1 MGMKYLMAVTGG
13 LLLLFVIGHMVG
25 NLQIFAGREAIN
37 RYGHLLQSSGEL
49 LWVVRL
55 GLLAVVAL
63 HIGSAIKLSLENKA
77 ARPVAY
83 AEYQPIGS
91 TYASR
96 TMLMSGLIVLAFIVF
111 HLLHYTV
118 RAQVVNLTGQDF
130 GVFKEALPN
139 GGQRH
144 DVYKMMIVGFR
155 NVWVSAFYVLGVGL
169 LCLHLSHGASSMFQ
183 SLGWKND
190 AYRPWL
196 DRLARLLALAIFLG
210 YISIPVAILLG
221 YGKDV

>member
-1 MGMKYLMAVTGG
+1 MKYLMAVTGA

-37 RYGHLLQSSGEL
+37 RYGQLLHASGEL
-49 LWVVRL
+49 LWAVRL
-55 GLLAVVAL
+55 GLLAVVVL
-63 HIGSAIKLSLENKA
+63 HLGSAVKLSLDNKA

-83 AEYQPIGS
+83 AEYKPLGS

-96 TMLMSGLIVLAFIVF
+96 TMLMSGLIVLAFIIF

-118 RAQVVNLTGQDF
+118 RAQAVNLTGQDF
-130 GVFKEALPN
+130 EAFKEALPN
-139 GGQRH
+139 GEHRH

-155 NVWVSAFYVLGVGL
+155 NVWVSAFYALGVGL
-169 LCLHLSHGASSMFQ
+169 LCLHLSHGASSLFQ

-190 AYRPWL
+190 AYRPGL
-196 DRLARLLALAIFLG
+196 DRLARVLAVVIFLG
-210 YISIPVAILLG
+210 YISIPVAILLA
-221 YGKDV
+221 YGKDL

>member
-1 MGMKYLMAVTGG
+1 MKYLMAVTGG

-83 AEYQPIGS
+83 AQYQPVGS

-96 TMLMSGLIVLAFIVF
+96 TMLMSGLIVFAFIVF

-118 RAQVVNLTGQDF
+118 RVQAVNLTGQDF
-130 GVFKEALPN
+130 EVFKEALPN

>member
-1 MGMKYLMAVTGG
+1 MKYLMAVTGG
-13 LLLLFVIGHMVG
+13 LLLLFVIGHMLG

-63 HIGSAIKLSLENKA
+63 HVWSAIKLSLENKA

-83 AEYQPIGS
+83 AQYQPVGS

-96 TMLMSGLIVLAFIVF
+96 TMLMSGLIVFAFIVF

-118 RAQVVNLTGQDF
+118 RAQAVNLTGQDF
-130 GVFKEALPN
+130 AAFKEALPN
-139 GGQRH
+139 GESRH

-155 NVWVSAFYVLGVGL
+155 SVWVSAFYVLGVGL